1 MPAYLVRSIDN
12 HRIVGFFFAED
23 PRNLAL
29 AVHDWTDTDSCEYVQ
44 LPGGGIVWAGSAVP
58 VPMNPGI
65 ENEAD
70 WNMPELPFASA
81 TVSETW
87 LNVLYGYTPKLRW
100 MKLRAEK
107 RPEPTAP
114 APSEPMSTAQ
124 VIPLRRP
131 RS

>member
-1 MPAYLVRSIDN
+1 
-12 HRIVGFFFAED
+12 
-23 PRNLAL
+23 
-29 AVHDWTDTDSCEYVQ
+29 
-44 LPGGGIVWAGSAVP
+44 
-58 VPMNPGI
+58 MNPGI